1 MTGHIISDNQRR
13 AGPEQIWRDPETN
26 ILMGTIGEPKY
37 GFAEVEAYPLYD
49 LNAHAKINQKLARK
63 DITDPDAEHDAFL
76 DNELRNIAQEI
87 KANIISAPTYQK
99 FAALRSST
107 NSGVNIINVWT
118 ELQGRRDR
126 RFAAKAMAREIPVRN
141 LLLSVDKAN
150 KFQGMVNIDEG
161 QLAQL
166 KQLTYSRQTFTASK
180 YGLKFV
186 IHEEARLKNVHNVLQ
201 DSIMIAGQKVD
212 QRASFDTIT
221 ALETNSTQAAIG
233 IWDSF
238 VASTA
243 RSTNS
248 PLDDIGVAELSIEGS
263 GVSGEMTHIGMHP
276 ISFGKYLANSYIRG
290 LAPTTPVEYDYKP
303 GERNLPGVDGIKLVL
318 DNGFQQGHVHAVDAE
333 TSDANTLYLQGPQR
347 IGSAHDEET
356 GDDKYFIIDYHLATV
371 AQTQTGLVITG
382 AVSPFVW

>member
-1 MTGHIISDNQRR
+1 MSGIILSGNYAT
-13 AGPEQIWRDPETN
+13 AGPEQIWRDPATN
-26 ILMGTIGEPKY
+26 ILMGTSGAPENSFKD
-37 GFAEVEAYPLYD
+37 VDAYPLYD
-49 LNAHAKINQKLARK
+49 LNAHAVINQKLAKK

-76 DNELRNIAQEI
+76 DNELRNVAQEI
-87 KANIISAPTYQK
+87 KANIISAPVYQK
-99 FAALRSST
+99 LAALRSSS
-107 NSGVNIINVWT
+107 NSAVNIINVWT

-126 RFAAKAMAREIPVRN
+126 RFAAKAMAREVPVRN
-141 LLLSVDKAN
+141 LLLSVDKAL

-161 QLAQL
+161 GLAQT

-221 ALETNSTQAAIG
+221 ALETNTTQAAIG

-248 PLDDIGVAELSIEGS
+248 PLDDIGVAELAIEGS
-263 GVSGEMTHIGMHP
+263 GVGAEMTHIGIHP

-318 DNGFQQGHVHAVDAE
+318 DNGFTQGHVHAVDAE
-333 TSDANTLYLQGPQR
+333 TSDANVLYLQGPQR

-371 AQTQTGLVITG
+371 AQTQTGIVITG

>member
-1 MTGHIISDNQRR
+1 MSGRIISDNQRKS
-13 AGPEQIWRDPETN
+13 GPEQIWRDPATN

-63 DITDPDAEHDAFL
+63 DISDGDAEQDAFL
-76 DNELRNIAQEI
+76 DSELRNIAQEI
-87 KANIISAPTYQK
+87 KDNIVSAPTYQK
-99 FAALRSST
+99 FAALRSNT

-126 RFAAKAMAREIPVRN
+126 RFAAKAMSREVPVRN

-161 QLAQL
+161 QLSQL

-212 QRASFDTIT
+212 QRASSDTIT
-221 ALETNSTQAAIG
+221 ALETNTTQSALG

-248 PLDDIGVAELSIEGS
+248 PLDDIGIAELAIEGS
-263 GVSGEMTHIGMHP
+263 GVGGEMTHIGMHP

-333 TSDANTLYLQGPQR
+333 TSDANVLYLQGPQR

-371 AQTQTGLVITG
+371 AQTQTGIVITG

>member
-107 NSGVNIINVWT
+107 NSSVNIINVWT

-141 LLLSVDKAN
+141 LLLSVDKTN